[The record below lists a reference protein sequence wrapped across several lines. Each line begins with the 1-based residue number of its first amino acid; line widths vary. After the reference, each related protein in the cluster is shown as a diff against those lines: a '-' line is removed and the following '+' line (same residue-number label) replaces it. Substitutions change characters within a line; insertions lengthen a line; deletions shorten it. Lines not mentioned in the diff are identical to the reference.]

1 MFFPINKL
9 SSISLVFLVMV
20 LLPGWPLSAAEK
32 AGTSYEATTT
42 ADPGISV
49 DALEL
54 KLKPLRRDEVKAE
67 AEAMIAAIKA
77 GEYHPFTGPINKQ
90 DGTPWLAEG
99 EVATDEQLV
108 TMDFF
113 IEGITGEIPN

>member
-1 MFFPINKL
+1 MDAGLIRIDIALLSGHALAGIAVVLVCRRSLCSFFNIGGCMFFPINKL

-49 DALEL
+49 EALEL

-67 AEAMIAAIKA
+67 VEALCAR
-77 GEYHPFTGPINKQ
+77 FPIYP
-90 DGTPWLAEG
+90 GA
-99 EVATDEQLV
+99 
-108 TMDFF
+108 
-113 IEGITGEIPN
+113 